1 MKSTVTQS
9 RVLRLI
15 WPASNVLQDGPT
27 KRSVLGMEGRC
38 GQLTLAGNKCKNKCS
53 AGGSTTCRMHGPT
66 SQCSVCF
73 SGLTRGTRTLPCGH
87 EFHQKCIDRWKRTC
101 HGQATCPMCRGP
113 FDLPVYRI
121 MITIQN
127 VPEGTIE
134 TTTRSTS
141 NVQGIQ
147 SEFGLD
153 LRVLE
158 FQPDATMNIMFD
170 LDENE
175 DLRDVLAAIGIPRSV

>member
-1 MKSTVTQS
+1 
-9 RVLRLI
+9 
-15 WPASNVLQDGPT
+15 
-27 KRSVLGMEGRC
+27 
-38 GQLTLAGNKCKNKCS
+38 
-53 AGGSTTCRMHGPT
+53 
-66 SQCSVCF
+66 
-73 SGLTRGTRTLPCGH
+73 
-87 EFHQKCIDRWKRTC
+87 
-101 HGQATCPMCRGP
+101 MCRGP